1 MTKIKTEIMTGNK
14 FYVKLKGN
22 DNEHEKDSIM

>member
-1 MTKIKTEIMTGNK
+1 MTRNKTAIMTGNK

-22 DNEHEKDSIM
+22 DNEHEKDIIM